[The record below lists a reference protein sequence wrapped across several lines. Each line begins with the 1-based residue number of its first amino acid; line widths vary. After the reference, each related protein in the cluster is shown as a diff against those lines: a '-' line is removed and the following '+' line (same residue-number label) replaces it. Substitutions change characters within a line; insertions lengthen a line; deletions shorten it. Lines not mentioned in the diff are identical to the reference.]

1 MLSRVTFIDDD
12 INLLESITWIFQEE
26 PYEVYV
32 FQDPVNAI
40 KTLKNNEFALVIID
54 QMLPIFFGTDLIYE
68 IKNINPK
75 TEIIIMTSNPY
86 AVREKN
92 LECEMIIKP
101 WDIEELKE
109 IVKRKVDSYNRK
121 KQ

>member
-75 TEIIIMTSNPY
+75 TEIIIMTLNLY
-86 AVREKN
+86 ATREKI
-92 LECEMIIKP
+92 LKCEMIIKP
-101 WDIEELKE
+101 WDIDELKE
-109 IVKRKVDSYNRK
+109 IVRRKVESYNRG

>member
-32 FQDPVNAI
+32 FQDPVNA
-40 KTLKNNEFALVIID
+40 LKILKSNEFALVIID
-54 QMLPIFFGTDLIYE
+54 QLVPILFGTDLIYE

-75 TEIIIMTSNPY
+75 TEIIIMTLNLY
-86 AVREKN
+86 ATREKI
-92 LECEMIIKP
+92 LKCEMIIKP
-101 WDIEELKE
+101 WDIDELKE
-109 IVKRKVDSYNRK
+109 IVRRKVESYNRG

>member
-1 MLSRVTFIDDD
+1 MLSRVAFIDDD

-32 FQDPVNAI
+32 FQDPVNA
-40 KTLKNNEFALVIID
+40 LKILKSNEFALVIID
-54 QMLPIFFGTDLIYE
+54 QLVPILFGTDLIYE

-75 TEIIIMTSNPY
+75 TEIIIMTLNLY
-86 AVREKN
+86 ATREKI
-92 LECEMIIKP
+92 LKCEMIIKP
-101 WDIEELKE
+101 WDIDELKE
-109 IVKRKVDSYNRK
+109 IVRRKVESYNRG

>member
-1 MLSRVTFIDDD
+1 MLSRVAFIDDD

-32 FQDPVNAI
+32 FQDPVNA
-40 KTLKNNEFALVIID
+40 LKILKSNEFALVIID
-54 QMLPIFFGTDLIYE
+54 QLVPILFGTDLIYE

-75 TEIIIMTSNPY
+75 TEIIIMASNPY
-86 AVREKN
+86 TARENN
-92 LECEMIIKP
+92 LEYEMIIKP
-101 WDIEELKE
+101 WDIDELKE
-109 IVKRKVDSYNRK
+109 IVRIKVESYNRK